1 MTTDAQQVFG
11 TLQQNWSWLL
21 AVGILFIVLG
31 VIGLGMLF
39 QLTMISVMFFGVLL
53 LIGGGAQFVDAF
65 KCKGWKGV
73 LWHVLMAILYIIAG
87 ITVIRDPVLA
97 SALLTLLLG
106 GAIAGAGIVRVIMA
120 LQHRGT
126 KGWSWTL
133 VSGIISIL
141 LGVMIF
147 AKWPVSGLWVI
158 GLFVAVELII
168 NGWSCI
174 FIALAAKNAGKPE
187 PASAASS

>member
-21 AVGILFIVLG
+21 AVGILFVVLG

-39 QLTMISVMFFGVLL
+39 QLTMMSVMFFGVLL

-120 LQHRGT
+120 LQHKGT
-126 KGWSWTL
+126 KGWSWDACERHYFDPAWCHDL
-133 VSGIISIL
+133 RQMAGLRPVGD
-141 LGVMIF
+141 
-147 AKWPVSGLWVI
+147 WPLCCRRVDY
-158 GLFVAVELII
+158 
-168 NGWSCI
+168 
-174 FIALAAKNAGKPE
+174 
-187 PASAASS
+187 